1 MSLRLVARGLAF
13 AAGLFLLFIAAAFL
27 MVLSTGNFAQGRTA
41 AQLSVVAYLAAAMPL
56 RAWPFSTAVASADAL
71 HVLEGT
77 MSFLIN
83 GQWVDC
89 PPGSFVM
96 APAGCVNDFQNRG
109 SVRAGVLNLSAPGA
123 ASARWRTH
131 GPPSTRPGRALRP
144 IAAGHDRSR

>member
-1 MSLRLVARGLAF
+1 MDKPARGP
-13 AAGLFLLFIAAAFL
+13 I
-27 MVLSTGNFAQGRTA
+27 VLRPGDGRT
-41 AQLSVVAYLAAAMPL
+41 YAMGGM
-56 RAWPFSTAVASADAL
+56 RAVFKADEDDAF

-83 GQWVDC
+83 GQWVGC